1 MLIAGQVRNIKKIE
15 IRTIKKYRTKKE
27 RTEEEKKRKLMD
39 KSPLLLI
46 IYIIGM
52 IGIVLSVS
60 DTVNM
65 FSGAEIMMVGII
77 SVETTVLWYLY
88 FYHQRGFVTAS
99 VLLISVSCVII
110 MPQIYNVSK
119 YFRYIGAQMLSIS
132 SFIGIEFAVAILL
145 LLVYLLF
152 SLEFVLRNHS
162 IMFLVGI
169 AILVAVPSSGH
180 EVGIFPLIMLVVFET
195 GFFVLNM
202 TDKRRL
208 KYTRIMPKKARAGML
223 SALITIGILIASFVP
238 AFVIEQINQENMFRW
253 VYQADG
259 YVKDFIAKI
268 TGGTLGDVSGGKI
281 NRGNLYQT
289 GQTML
294 EVKTDFIPEDRMYLY
309 DYRGSD
315 YYDSEWKS
323 AFEVINYYYG
333 SYNLVVYQEPFMNKL
348 AADCYKNMSEFE
360 KDAGPYDVNTQYYNY
375 MALTSF
381 SSDPISE
388 MYFML
393 SGDTVINTDSYYIS
407 DLEFGPRIKRNEGEE
422 FLTNTSASSISVKHV
437 DQYYG
442 DSLYIPYYS
451 SKSKGRIWGGNDI
464 ERDNGYVNRLLKWYD
479 ISMLNRWEDHKFYE
493 SFVDAYIEKIKTEYT
508 KYSKDTFERLESY
521 CRETP
526 LTSLDEITTYI
537 LVTLQNK
544 AKYTTTPGSVPY
556 NKDTIDYF
564 LFENGQGYCVHFAS
578 AATLMYRMYG
588 IPARYVSGYVLE
600 PQLFEPSETEN
611 GIYKAE
617 VSDYYAHAWV
627 EIFLKDYGWVP
638 VEVTPTDTDRMIA
651 SYPGYTSSTMY
662 QIMREH
668 GWTFRDDNSSDVFG
682 NGGAGG
688 TAMGKAVG
696 TAFIVLPVLAVM
708 AFLAYIIIRKLYI
721 KSRLGTMDSRRL
733 FHIIMKG
740 ISYSKLLKKMNG
752 SEKDFAEK
760 LSEHITS
767 LSLGEIE
774 RMVEIVQADNYSN
787 EPVPKEDRDHVEY
800 CLRKIYPELY
810 SELSLPK
817 KPLFMLVSP
826 VSLKKEDS
834 ESKEESSKNS

>member
-1 MLIAGQVRNIKKIE
+1 MRNIKKID

-60 DTVNM
+60 EAANM
-65 FSGAEIMMVGII
+65 FSGAGVMIIGIAA
-77 SVETTVLWYLY
+77 VETALLWYLY
-88 FYHQRGFVTAS
+88 FYHQRGFVIAS
-99 VLLISVSCVII
+99 VFLIAVSSVII
-110 MPQIYNVSK
+110 IPQIYNVS
-119 YFRYIGAQMLSIS
+119 RYLSYIS
-132 SFIGIEFAVAILL
+132 AHIVSLSDLIGIEVAIAILL

-152 SLEFVLRNHS
+152 ALEFVLRNHS
-162 IMFLVGI
+162 IMFLGGI

-180 EVGIFPLIMLVVFET
+180 EVGLFPLVMLIIFET

-208 KYTRIMPKKARAGML
+208 KSTLIMPKRARAGML
-223 SALITIGILIASFVP
+223 STLITIGILVAAFVP
-238 AFVIEQINQENMFRW
+238 AFIIEQVNQENMFRS
-253 VYQADG
+253 VYHADG
-259 YVKDFIAKI
+259 YVKDLIAKI
-268 TGGTLGDVSGGKI
+268 TGGVLGDVSGGKI

-294 EVKTDFIPEDRMYLY
+294 EVKSDFIPEDRIYLY

-315 YYDSEWKS
+315 YYESEWSS
-323 AFEVINYYYG
+323 AFYVINYQYDTY
-333 SYNLVVYQEPFMNKL
+333 STTVYQEPFMNKL
-348 AADCYKNMSEFE
+348 SAECYKNMGEFE
-360 KDAGPYDVNTQYYNY
+360 KDKSPYDSTTQYYNY
-375 MALTSF
+375 MALTTF
-381 SSDPISE
+381 TSDPISE

-393 SGDTVINTDSYYIS
+393 ANDTTVNTKSYNIM
-407 DLEFGPRIKRNEGEE
+407 DLDYGPRITLKEGEE
-422 FLTNTSASSISVKHV
+422 FLINSSASNLSIKHA

-442 DSLYIPYYS
+442 ELLYIPYYS

-464 ERDNGYVNRLLKWYD
+464 SRDNGYSNRVLSWYD
-479 ISMLNRWEDHKFYE
+479 VSMLNRWEDHKFYE
-493 SFVDAYIEKIKTEYT
+493 SFVDAYMSKIKQEYT
-508 KYSKDTFERLESY
+508 KYPQEKLSRLESY

-526 LTSLDEITTYI
+526 LTDLNEITTYI

-564 LFENGQGYCVHFAS
+564 LFENGKGYCVHFAS
-578 AATLMYRMYG
+578 TAALMYRMYG

-600 PQLFEPSETEN
+600 PQLFEPSQTEE
-611 GIYKAE
+611 GMYKAE

-638 VEVTPTDTDRMIA
+638 VEVTPTDTGRMIA

-668 GWTFRDDNSSDVFG
+668 GWSFRDDNSNDVMG
-682 NGGAGG
+682 NGGGGG
-688 TAMGKAVG
+688 TAIGKAVG
-696 TAFIVLPVLAVM
+696 TVFIILPVLVLIVLAV
-708 AFLAYIIIRKLYI
+708 YIIIRKLYI
-721 KSRLGTMDSRRL
+721 KSHLGTMDSRKL
-733 FHIIMKG
+733 FHIIMRG
-740 ISYSKLLKKMNG
+740 IHFAKILKNMNG
-752 SEKDFAEK
+752 SEKDFTEK

-767 LSLGEIE
+767 LGKDELDRMIE
-774 RMVEIVQADNYSN
+774 AVQAENYSN
-787 EPVPKEDRDHVEY
+787 EPVTKEERDHVEY
-800 CLRKIYPELY
+800 CLRRIYPELY
-810 SELSLPK
+810 SKLILPK
-817 KPLFMLVSP
+817 KPVFMLVSP
-826 VSLKKEDS
+826 VSLKSEDS
-834 ESKEESSKNS
+834 GNQGFEESG